1 MKKFF
6 RSIFVGGIM
15 GFIAGLLF
23 APSKGEETRKK
34 VEEAIKKGKEK
45 FEEVKG
51 TLTKKE

>member
-1 MKKFF
+1 MSKFIKN
-6 RSIFVGGIM
+6 IFVGGVL